1 MEPGEAPTRSRR
13 HGQQGREVGA
23 ELTLGA
29 EAEAAGEERPRRQ
42 RKSGPTL
49 GLDGTPVRGARL
61 PDETAAISFMHPSE
75 REFAK
80 LLDYYGIKYLY
91 EPRSF
96 PLRWEGNRVVEM
108 HSPDFYLPEQDQYFE
123 LTTMK
128 QSLVTQKNRKLREV
142 RELYPEIN
150 IQLLY
155 RRDYIRLLGKY
166 GYGPMVD
173 AKVEGI
179 GSTLFTEE
187 QLLRRVREIAA
198 QITKDYAGQEPV
210 LVGVL
215 RGASIF
221 LADLIRAI
229 DLPTELAFM
238 SVSRYGGEHTGAVE
252 VLRDVEVNVE
262 GRPVILV
269 EGLVD
274 TGLTLRPIMQ
284 HLEDKGLAS
293 LDVCAMFDKRARRVI
308 DVPIRYLGF
317 EVPDEFI
324 VGYGLDYNERYR
336 NLPHIATLRVIEPKA
351 IAQR

>member
-1 MEPGEAPTRSRR
+1 
-13 HGQQGREVGA
+13 
-23 ELTLGA
+23 
-29 EAEAAGEERPRRQ
+29 
-42 RKSGPTL
+42 
-49 GLDGTPVRGARL
+49 
-61 PDETAAISFMHPSE
+61 MHPSE

-215 RGASIF
+215 RGASVF

-293 LDVCAMFDKRARRVI
+293 LDVCTMFDKRARRVI

-336 NLPHIATLRVIEPKA
+336 NLPHVATLRVIEPKA
-351 IAQR
+351 VAQR